1 MKINRLIPWLL
12 VMIII
17 AGQVPWVIWN
27 FLWIRGVLNILAFI
41 LSLIY
46 LKNINKNKIYTIAV
60 IMFLLTYFIFHDSFN
75 LAITSLFVFIVAVVI
90 IPNELKVKTV
100 LLLNKVT
107 TYILIPGIILYALY
121 LIGINLPHTDM
132 NASWADMPYKNYFF
146 FIVKIS
152 TNIDSI
158 IDLFRF
164 NSIFDEAGT
173 LGTFLVFLIAINR
186 FEITKR
192 NIFFFIVGLFTFSL
206 AFIILSFIGFV
217 LFKFKFSI
225 KRLMIIVSTIVVI
238 ITIFYSI
245 PILKENILQRLE
257 YNDGEISGNNR
268 TSNSTNEYFSRF
280 IKSNNAL
287 IGLGVGKYLSES
299 EDRFGNSSYK
309 IFVIDYGLIGAAILI
324 FIYLMLMPK
333 KPDTHVL
340 FLFIIFF
347 ISFLQRP
354 YSLSAWQIILFSS
367 GIAYLIHMKKI
378 QFSK

>member
-1 MKINRLIPWLL
+1 
-12 VMIII
+12 
-17 AGQVPWVIWN
+17 
-27 FLWIRGVLNILAFI
+27 
-41 LSLIY
+41 
-46 LKNINKNKIYTIAV
+46 
-60 IMFLLTYFIFHDSFN
+60 
-75 LAITSLFVFIVAVVI
+75 
-90 IPNELKVKTV
+90 
-100 LLLNKVT
+100 
-107 TYILIPGIILYALY
+107 
-121 LIGINLPHTDM
+121 
-132 NASWADMPYKNYFF
+132 
-146 FIVKIS
+146 
-152 TNIDSI
+152 
-158 IDLFRF
+158 
-164 NSIFDEAGT
+164 
-173 LGTFLVFLIAINR
+173 
-186 FEITKR
+186 
-192 NIFFFIVGLFTFSL
+192 
-206 AFIILSFIGFV
+206 
-217 LFKFKFSI
+217 
-225 KRLMIIVSTIVVI
+225 MIIVSTIVVI